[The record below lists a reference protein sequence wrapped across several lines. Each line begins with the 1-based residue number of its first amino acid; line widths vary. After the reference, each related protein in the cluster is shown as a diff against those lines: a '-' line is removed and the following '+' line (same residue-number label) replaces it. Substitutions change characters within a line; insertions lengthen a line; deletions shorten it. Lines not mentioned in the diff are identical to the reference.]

1 MGAMTSVTADES
13 TSVVELLR
21 VVADPVRLRVLEL
34 LAAEELCVCHLQDEL
49 DLKQTLVSHHLR
61 VLREAGL
68 VGAEPR
74 GRFTYNRLRPGALDG
89 VRTLVTGLA
98 DSGRT
103 DPPRRPC

>member
-1 MGAMTSVTADES
+1 MTSVATDEW

-61 VLREAGL
+61 VLREA
-68 VGAEPR
+68 
-74 GRFTYNRLRPGALDG
+74 

-98 DSGRT
+98 DAGRT